1 MNGLQML
8 LASFGVRIDPAEIE
22 TAFRKGK
29 EVLPQIA
36 RAFEEMD
43 ARMSRMEK
51 QIGRLVAWT
60 EDVDRT
66 EIVLTEDVDRT
77 KTKQKPNGVAV
88 LNGIR
93 NHR

>member
-1 MNGLQML
+1 MNGLQLL

-22 TAFRKGK
+22 TAFKKGK
-29 EVLPQIA
+29 EALPQIA

-43 ARMSRMEK
+43 ARMSRVEK
-51 QIGRLVAWT
+51 QIGQLVAWT
-60 EDVDRT
+60 EDTDRS
-66 EIVLTEDVDRT
+66 D
-77 KTKQKPNGVAV
+77 TKQKPNGVAV

>member
-22 TAFRKGK
+22 TAFKKGK

-43 ARMSRMEK
+43 ARMNRMEK
-51 QIGRLVAWT
+51 QIGQLVAWT
-60 EDVDRT
+60 EDVDR
-66 EIVLTEDVDRT
+66 LD
-77 KTKQKPNGVAV
+77 TKQKPNGVAV

-93 NHR
+93 NNR